1 MARLWFIMPPLVNGN
16 RSTDAD
22 EMASASEFRQKY
34 NWPRG
39 GVSASQERRN
49 FLGELGLRG
58 DGGFLNLV
66 LELIICINP
75 AKSPSFL
82 SY

>member
-1 MARLWFIMPPLVNGN
+1 MLPLVNGN
-16 RSTDAD
+16 RSTEAD
-22 EMASASEFRQKY
+22 EMTSDIEFGPKN

-39 GVSASQERRN
+39 GVSASQERRI

-66 LELIICINP
+66 LGLIICINP
-75 AKSPSFL
+75 AKSPS
-82 SY
+82 SISC